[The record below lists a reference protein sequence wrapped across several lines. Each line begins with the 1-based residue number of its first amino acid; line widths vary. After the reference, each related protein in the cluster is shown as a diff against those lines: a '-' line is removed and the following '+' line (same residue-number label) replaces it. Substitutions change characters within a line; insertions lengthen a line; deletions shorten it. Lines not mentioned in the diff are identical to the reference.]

1 MPPGNKDIIIVGAGE
16 TAELAWEYFT
26 HDSPCRVAA
35 FAVEERFLKSES
47 FCGLPVVPVESV
59 TDLYPPTSFGA
70 FVAVSYVQLNRP
82 RARLVGVMQAK
93 GYGLVSYV
101 SSRAFVWRTAA
112 VGRNCL
118 VLENNV
124 LQHGVTL
131 DDDVYLWSGNHVGHR
146 TRIGAHTFVSSHIVI
161 SGFCDIGTSC
171 FLGVNACISDHIAIA
186 DDTVLGAGAVV
197 VRDTEPGR
205 IYVGNP
211 AVAGPHGSLARFGV
225 RGS

>member
-1 MPPGNKDIIIVGAGE
+1 MPSGSRDIVIVGAGE

-26 HDSPCRVAA
+26 NDSAFRVVA
-35 FAVEERFLKSES
+35 FAVERRFLTSSS
-47 FCGLPVVPVESV
+47 FCGLPVIPLESV
-59 TDLYPPTSFGA
+59 ADVYPPSAYGA

-82 RARLVGVMQAK
+82 RARLCGLLQSR
-93 GYGLVSYV
+93 GYELVSYV

-112 VGRNCL
+112 IGRNCL
-118 VLENNV
+118 VLEHNV

-131 DDDVYLWSGNHVGHR
+131 EDDVYLWSGNHVGHR
-146 TRIGAHTFVSSHIVI
+146 TRIGAHTFVSSQIVV

-171 FLGVNACISDHIAIA
+171 FLGVNACISDHVRIA

-197 VRDTEPGR
+197 VKDTEPGK

-211 AVAGPHGSLARFGV
+211 AAPGPHGSLARFGV
-225 RGS
+225 EEA